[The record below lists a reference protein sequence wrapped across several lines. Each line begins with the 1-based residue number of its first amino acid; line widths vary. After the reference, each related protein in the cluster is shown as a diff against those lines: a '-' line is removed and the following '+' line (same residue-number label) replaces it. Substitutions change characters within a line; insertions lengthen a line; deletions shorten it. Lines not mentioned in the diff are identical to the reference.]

1 MEGREGRG
9 TEGKEEEGKGREE
22 RRLVH
27 SHIVDAFQL
36 LSSWNQQGSPT
47 PNASPTSKPSSY
59 HQSLR

>member
-36 LSSWNQQGSPT
+36 
-47 PNASPTSKPSSY
+47 
-59 HQSLR
+59 